1 MAGEPGARDVAP
13 PADSSPAR
21 EQGDVQ
27 DRSSYVFANA
37 WPRARRRLRLLEQA
51 YDESTVRRLT
61 SLRVGAGWSCLE
73 VGAGAGSIARW
84 PCSRVA
90 GTGRVVAVD
99 LDTRFLDEVEA
110 GNLDVRR
117 LDVATAE
124 LPPDEFDLVHARAVL
139 MFLPGRDDILR
150 RLVGCL
156 RPGGWLL
163 VEEADDYPVATSS
176 TESFSLAWHAVFD
189 GLGATGA
196 GPVLDWARHLPVLLD
211 DLGLVDVDA
220 EVEVRMFRR
229 APGRVDAAQLSSG
242 PRNRVAAGATT
253 GSRRACNGGPR
264 EAPLLV
270 HDAGPGGRLGSS
282 RRGSTRIG
290 RGSADDDVDVSRV
303 QRRESIRDPL
313 LRLLRIQGRPH
324 LVAGRRSGGS
334 LRPCAAPLLS

>member
-220 EVEVRMFRR
+220 EVEVRMFRGG
-229 APGRVDAAQLSSG
+229 APLAELMRLNFLQVLETVSLPEPRRVRVVPAMGDLGKRRCWFTMPAL
-242 PRNRVAAGATT
+242 VAAWG
-253 GSRRACNGGPR
+253 
-264 EAPLLV
+264 
-270 HDAGPGGRLGSS
+270 
-282 RRGSTRIG
+282 RRGG
-290 RGSADDDVDVSRV
+290 EAHG
-303 QRRESIRDPL
+303 
-313 LRLLRIQGRPH
+313 
-324 LVAGRRSGGS
+324 
-334 LRPCAAPLLS
+334 